1 MSLDEIIRTLD
12 INVGFQLQTELSELW
27 KGVLEKYSYLNT
39 PDSNEAFKEMESEI
53 PFVDENVWKLLCSKV
68 EALPGIDVEKSDDY
82 ITISRQDR
90 KTDVRFT
97 FELSHAEPSDE
108 LDFSELYGMSRDEAI
123 DYLLNSEIFD
133 FDYLYISAGGRI
145 LNINPDSEDFDIMLQ
160 EIVDA
165 LEHESNL
172 ILKAI
177 DESEKAIS
185 DSREAEK
192 EKDESFD
199 KTYQQLLDGVR
210 IELNKHEWKGDF
222 RVFTSGN
229 YNVLWCLGLK
239 ISPMSECFFRGTPEE
254 VLANVSGLCDFAMI
268 QLKQQTNSKFTFR
281 MNRYLKDEKWE
292 RCD

>member
-27 KGVLEKYSYLNT
+27 KGVLEKYSYVNT
-39 PDSNEAFKEMESEI
+39 PDSNKEFKEMESEI
-53 PFVDENVWKLLCSKV
+53 TLVDETVWKVLCSKV
-68 EALPGIDVEKSDDY
+68 EALPGVDVETSDDY
-82 ITISRQDR
+82 ITISRQDC
-90 KTDVRFT
+90 KTDLGFA
-97 FELSHAEPSDE
+97 FELNHAEPDDE
-108 LDFSELYGMSRDEAI
+108 IDFSELDGMSRDEAI
-123 DYLLNSEIFD
+123 DYLLHSENFD

-145 LNINPDSEDFDIMLQ
+145 LNISPDSEDFDVMLQ

-185 DSREAEK
+185 ASREAEK

-199 KTYQQLLDGVR
+199 KTYQQLLDSVKV
-210 IELNKHEWKGDF
+210 ELKKHGWKGDF

-239 ISPMSECFFRGTPEE
+239 ISPMSECFFSGTPED
-254 VLANVSGLCDFAMI
+254 VLANVDGLCDFAMT
-268 QLKQQTNSKFTFR
+268 QLKQQANFKFKFR
-281 MNRYLKDEKWE
+281 QNRYLKDEKWE